1 MQAQNSIEINSK
13 TKILSIIKGAF
24 WGVAFSLICILIFA
38 LIIKFTSISEKA
50 IFPINQ
56 IIKVLSILFACFIV
70 GKKVKKGGLFVGLF
84 TGILYTIVAFVI
96 FSILDGSFS
105 FGLSVLNDLTFGAI
119 LGMISGILCINIR
132 NR

>member
-1 MQAQNSIEINSK
+1 MQSQNITETNAKI
-13 TKILSIIKGAF
+13 KILNIIKGAF

-50 IFPINQ
+50 IIPINQ
-56 IIKVLSILFACFIV
+56 IIKVLSILFACFVV

-84 TGILYTIVAFVI
+84 TGISYTIISFVI
-96 FSILDGSFS
+96 FSILDGGFS
-105 FGLSVLNDLTFGAI
+105 FGLSVLNDITFGAI
-119 LGMISGILCINIR
+119 LGMISGVLCINIR

>member
-56 IIKVLSILFACFIV
+56 IIKILSILFACFIV